1 MSEEALPGKISRHGR
16 MTDAELA
23 AFLAGPVICRLGC
36 VKPDG
41 SPYVIPLWHS
51 YADGGF
57 YFVIRERADWVPYVL
72 NDPRVTL
79 CIDSEQYERVLVD
92 GTLEVVE
99 EPNAGG
105 SWVPICK
112 EMSLRYFGEGGLSY
126 FEKSLSEPR
135 WLFFV
140 RPSKLQS
147 WVGGWADRYK
157 HSAW

>member
-1 MSEEALPGKISRHGR
+1 MSSEPLPEKISRQGR

-23 AFLAGPVICRLGC
+23 EYLKRPVLCRLGC

-41 SPYVIPLWHS
+41 SPYVIPLWHT

-57 YFVIRERADWVPYVL
+57 YFVIRELADWIPFVL
-72 NDPRVTL
+72 REPRVSL
-79 CIDSEQYERVLVD
+79 CIDSEQYERVLVE
-92 GTLEVVE
+92 GNLEVSDR
-99 EPNAGG
+99 PNVGG
-105 SWVPICK
+105 RWVPICE
-112 EMSLRYFGEGGLSY
+112 EMSIRYFGEGGRAY

-135 WLFFV
+135 WLLFV
-140 RPSKLQS
+140 RPTKIQT